1 VKLSASTTAA
11 PAPTASPRLAL
22 FAYGFRPFFLFAGI
36 IALAY
41 IPWWVGSV
49 ALGWPLSTTW
59 APMLWHAHEML
70 FGFIVAAIA
79 GFLLTAVPSWTGQ
92 RGFAGRPLAGLF
104 ALWLAGRLAI
114 LASGQLPSWLP
125 SAIDLAFLPT
135 LAGMIAGSLLRARN
149 RNWPLLGVLGLLWA
163 CNVLFHVALL
173 HLDVPLA
180 ARAVRIGIDVVL
192 VLVTLIAGRT
202 IPSFTSNA
210 MKAVGHVPAH
220 RPWSWL
226 TPATLV
232 AMIAAGLADALV
244 VDGALGATVA
254 LVAAA
259 LHIARL
265 FQWRAPLKRMTPIVW
280 VLHLAYAWLPIGLVL
295 RALML
300 LTGGAVAAFWLHA
313 LTIGAVTL
321 MIAAV
326 MTRASLGH
334 TGRPLVVAPATTAS
348 YLLIL
353 SAAAARVFG
362 LGAFGMR
369 YPLVLVLS
377 GLLWLAGFS
386 LYLVVYGPILSRA
399 RADGH
404 PG

>member
-1 VKLSASTTAA
+1 MKPSVSTTATPA
-11 PAPTASPRLAL
+11 PAASPRVAL

-36 IALAY
+36 IALIY
-41 IPWWVGSV
+41 IPWWAGSL
-49 ALGWPLSTTW
+49 ALGWPLATTW
-59 APMLWHAHEML
+59 PPMLWHAHEML
-70 FGFIVAAIA
+70 FGFITAAIA

-92 RGFAGRPLAGLF
+92 RGFAGKPLAGLF

-114 LASGQLPSWLP
+114 LASGHLPAWVP
-125 SAIDLAFLPT
+125 SAIDLTFLPT

-149 RNWPLLGVLGLLWA
+149 RNWPLLGVLALLWA

-173 HLDVPLA
+173 KLDVPLA

-192 VLVTLIAGRT
+192 VLVTLIAGRI

-210 MKAVGHVPAH
+210 MKALGHVPTH
-220 RPWSWL
+220 RPWNGL
-226 TPATLV
+226 TPATIV
-232 AMIAAGLADALV
+232 AMIAAGIADALGV
-244 VDGALGATVA
+244 AGLLGATIA

-259 LHIARL
+259 LHLARL
-265 FQWRAPLKRMTPIVW
+265 AQWRAPLKLMTPIVW
-280 VLHLAYAWLPIGLVL
+280 VLHLAYAWLPVGLVL
-295 RALML
+295 RAIML
-300 LTGGAVAAFWLHA
+300 LTGGAIAAFWLHA

-334 TGRPLVVAPATTAS
+334 TGRPLVVAPATTAA

-353 SAAAARVFG
+353 AAAVVRVFG
-362 LGAFGMR
+362 FGAVGMR

-377 GLLWLAGFS
+377 GLLWFAGFC
-386 LYLVVYGPILSRA
+386 LYLVDYGPILSQA
-399 RADGH
+399 RADGR